1 MNKSK
6 YFTSVVVMMVIILI
20 VGNWVMPVQANTTG
34 IGTPVPTGTP
44 LVTPNTPGNV
54 VSAEQQEELKSAIQS
69 YFEIR
74 YRALSVLYSDD
85 FKKNGFGNLI
95 SEGADAKTFLSAE
108 LGKLAVEIKRAELN
122 HLRYVKYKYSL
133 DIRNIFIDAQT
144 QSATV
149 SLIEEHDVIDE
160 ISMELSPENPFVSH
174 SYNLEHTILLHKE
187 QGQWKIVSDEYLD
200 YLWRVLRQAG
210 KSTDYWVHNMKA
222 APRSTVRSENETAN
236 INALLEDASSHAYDR
251 DGAVD
256 YANGH
261 ANEYNPNYPRYDI
274 GDDALPWGD
283 CINFV
288 SQALYEGGNVSMEIP
303 SPLPPPSDAGNGEEG
318 WYLLNGMQRGR
329 YWNDVGA
336 FYNFVTQSY
345 EFWHEGPEGSDVPY
359 LNDIMLGDVIV
370 YDWTGNGTWDHAVI
384 VVDKVGTDIF
394 VASHTPDGTGHYT
407 AFFPLSYDPNL
418 TQMKFIH
425 IEQSDGHPPVKTE
438 ITARADDWGPNLY
451 DNCTP
456 PTLTTN
462 NEIYFGACPSNGNPI
477 TSGFRFNNIQIP
489 RGADLKYAYITFTVD
504 GPYYWNTAPISV
516 NIYEQT
522 NSLTTVTWNIDGA
535 VSQDYDNWIWRGKRT
550 TSDLQTILE
559 PIIGAGSWNSGQSLS
574 IMFMNNG
581 SGNARR
587 VMAIDR
593 KLGTFY
599 PPDPSLANY
608 WTARLIA
615 AYSAVDVTSPVINS
629 ITRAS
634 ASPTNASNID
644 FTVVFSE
651 SVTGVDASD
660 FILTTSG
667 VSGAS
672 ITSVSGSGDT
682 YTATVN
688 TGSGDGTIR
697 LDVSNS
703 NTITDLASNPLDGGY
718 TGGETYGVDK
728 TIPVVLSS
736 ARVSASPTANAN
748 VDFTVT
754 FSEPVTGVDTVAP
767 FDDFSLSTTGTVIG
781 ATVTSIT
788 PTSPAVYTVRVNTG
802 SGDGTIRLN
811 VISGGSI
818 MDSAHNTFATDF
830 LTGEAYTI
838 KKTLTVQSVGTY
850 DGWVLEST
858 ETSGVGG
865 TMNSAATTVNLGD
878 DASNR
883 QYVGILHFDTS
894 SLPDTAVVTSAT
906 LKIKKYS
913 LTGTNPFTILG
924 NLLVDM
930 RKPSFGAVDLAVGDF
945 QAAAGRVAVAV
956 FGTPVNNWYSA
967 VLNSSGRNYINL
979 TGTTQ
984 FRLRFTTD
992 DNNNGVADYMKFYSG
1007 DHGNVGVWP
1016 TFVIEYY
1023 VP

>member
-261 ANEYNPNYPRYDI
+261 ANPRYDI

-359 LNDIMLGDVIV
+359 L
-370 YDWTGNGTWDHAVI
+370 
-384 VVDKVGTDIF
+384 
-394 VASHTPDGTGHYT
+394 
-407 AFFPLSYDPNL
+407 
-418 TQMKFIH
+418 
-425 IEQSDGHPPVKTE
+425 
-438 ITARADDWGPNLY
+438 
-451 DNCTP
+451 
-456 PTLTTN
+456 
-462 NEIYFGACPSNGNPI
+462 
-477 TSGFRFNNIQIP
+477 
-489 RGADLKYAYITFTVD
+489 
-504 GPYYWNTAPISV
+504 
-516 NIYEQT
+516 
-522 NSLTTVTWNIDGA
+522 
-535 VSQDYDNWIWRGKRT
+535 RT
-550 TSDLQTILE
+550 YL
-559 PIIGAGSWNSGQSLS
+559 
-574 IMFMNNG
+574 
-581 SGNARR
+581 
-587 VMAIDR
+587 
-593 KLGTFY
+593 
-599 PPDPSLANY
+599 
-608 WTARLIA
+608 
-615 AYSAVDVTSPVINS
+615 
-629 ITRAS
+629 
-634 ASPTNASNID
+634 
-644 FTVVFSE
+644 
-651 SVTGVDASD
+651 
-660 FILTTSG
+660 
-667 VSGAS
+667 
-672 ITSVSGSGDT
+672 
-682 YTATVN
+682 
-688 TGSGDGTIR
+688 
-697 LDVSNS
+697 
-703 NTITDLASNPLDGGY
+703 
-718 TGGETYGVDK
+718 
-728 TIPVVLSS
+728 
-736 ARVSASPTANAN
+736 
-748 VDFTVT
+748 
-754 FSEPVTGVDTVAP
+754 
-767 FDDFSLSTTGTVIG
+767 
-781 ATVTSIT
+781 
-788 PTSPAVYTVRVNTG
+788 
-802 SGDGTIRLN
+802 
-811 VISGGSI
+811 
-818 MDSAHNTFATDF
+818 
-830 LTGEAYTI
+830 
-838 KKTLTVQSVGTY
+838 
-850 DGWVLEST
+850 
-858 ETSGVGG
+858 
-865 TMNSAATTVNLGD
+865 
-878 DASNR
+878 
-883 QYVGILHFDTS
+883 
-894 SLPDTAVVTSAT
+894 
-906 LKIKKYS
+906 
-913 LTGTNPFTILG
+913 
-924 NLLVDM
+924 
-930 RKPSFGAVDLAVGDF
+930 
-945 QAAAGRVAVAV
+945 
-956 FGTPVNNWYSA
+956 
-967 VLNSSGRNYINL
+967 
-979 TGTTQ
+979 
-984 FRLRFTTD
+984 
-992 DNNNGVADYMKFYSG
+992 
-1007 DHGNVGVWP
+1007 
-1016 TFVIEYY
+1016 
-1023 VP
+1023 